1 MKKIYLFLILSLLT
15 VSGYGQFSAF
25 YPDGKKITIKFNTIR
40 ELLDTLGIQEA
51 DSYSHKYGH
60 VYFKRLSNKPIF
72 ILFLEKDY
80 PEKIKEI
87 ISSYNLKYNRYLYSY
102 PYYYDLKDMIK
113 NHTLTQEYLLDIF
126 KEPDIRAKN
135 DEDKEYWIYNNYN
148 VKITFDWNIAN
159 LADVINYNAFKR
171 NQLAISS
178 FNVTGSD
185 YAIGFNISLT
195 NFSSKTIKYVF
206 ITVTATNP
214 VDDKVG
220 TKIVKAVGPIKQT
233 DIGSYEFDD
242 IIYSRS
248 AKYLSIDLIK
258 IQYMDGAIK
267 TIPKSEIQNIRLMD
281 WEEVGNRTE
290 DN

>member
-1 MKKIYLFLILSLLT
+1 
-15 VSGYGQFSAF
+15 
-25 YPDGKKITIKFNTIR
+25 
-40 ELLDTLGIQEA
+40 
-51 DSYSHKYGH
+51 
-60 VYFKRLSNKPIF
+60 
-72 ILFLEKDY
+72 
-80 PEKIKEI
+80 
-87 ISSYNLKYNRYLYSY
+87 
-102 PYYYDLKDMIK
+102 MIK

-126 KEPDIRAKN
+126 KEPDIKAKN

-159 LADVINYNAFKR
+159 LADVINYKAFKR
-171 NQLAISS
+171 NQLSISS
-178 FNVTGSD
+178 FDVTGSD

-220 TKIVKAVGPIKQT
+220 TKIVKAVCPIKQAA
-233 DIGSYEFDD
+233 IGSYEFDD
-242 IIYSRS
+242 IIYSRT

-267 TIPKSEIQNIRLMD
+267 TISKSEIQNIRLMD

-290 DN
+290 DQ